1 VGTAIHGKFV
11 IDSSPASAKSYI
23 NMKPK
28 KILSEFIAYLRNGK
42 AMSFFVFEKAKAS
55 WGWNNLRIQGLKNGL
70 WDWVRVEFIWD
81 KIVKNPLDHR
91 SIK

>member
-1 VGTAIHGKFV
+1 MGKQ
-11 IDSSPASAKSYI
+11 
-23 NMKPK
+23 
-28 KILSEFIAYLRNGK
+28 
-42 AMSFFVFEKAKAS
+42 MSFFVFEKAKDS

-70 WDWVRVEFIWD
+70 WDWLRVEFIWD